1 MLIGPDSAALD
12 HYPSPEV
19 AALYRPQAA
28 GAWELTVTPLVM
40 CPGYWGPAR
49 LVENMAALQKDG
61 DVWMSLAPMEVE
73 SQVIAVAAASGHV
86 VILGLGMGW
95 AAAECAYRA
104 EVTAVTVVERDPDV
118 IALHRQL
125 GLFARLPD
133 GMGGK
138 VSVVEA
144 DAYHWKPDQSVEL
157 LIADIWLP
165 LIDMADRAEEVRRMQ
180 ANIGADRVY
189 FWGQELEIA
198 RQCVA
203 AGRALDATGIAATV
217 RALDLPLV
225 GPDLPDYPSR
235 TAAAAKTWMRGR
247 WLPGTENPF
256 A

>member
-1 MLIGPDSAALD
+1 MVAPLALD
-12 HYPSPEV
+12 NYPTPEV
-19 AALYRPQAA
+19 AALYRPMAA

-40 CPGYWGPAR
+40 CPGYWSGAR
-49 LVENMAALQKDG
+49 LVADLAALQKDAA
-61 DVWMSLAPMEVE
+61 VWMSLAPLELE
-73 SQVIAVAAASGHV
+73 SQTIGVAAASDHV

-95 AAAECAYRA
+95 AAAECACRA

-118 IALHRQL
+118 IALHRTL
-125 GLFARLPD
+125 DLFGRLPD
-133 GMGGK
+133 GCGSK
-138 VSVVEA
+138 LSVVEG
-144 DAYHWKPDQSVEL
+144 DAYHWTPDQPVDM

-203 AGRALDATGIAATV
+203 AGRALDDAGIAATV
-217 RALDLPLV
+217 RELGLPLV
-225 GPDLPDYPSR
+225 GPDLPDYPAR
-235 TAAAAKTWMRGR
+235 TAAAAKAWMRGR

>member
-1 MLIGPDSAALD
+1 MIAPAALD
-12 HYPSPEV
+12 SYPTPEV
-19 AALYRPQAA
+19 AALYRPRGA

-40 CPGYWGPAR
+40 CPGYWGAAR

-61 DVWMSLAPMEVE
+61 DVWMSLAPLEIE

-86 VILGLGMGW
+86 VIMGLGMGW
-95 AAAECAYRA
+95 VAAECACRA

-118 IALHRQL
+118 IALHRAL
-125 GLFARLPD
+125 NLFDRLPD
-133 GMGGK
+133 DCGGK
-138 VSVVEA
+138 VRVVQG
-144 DAYHWKPDQSVEL
+144 DAYDWTPDQPVDL
-157 LIADIWLP
+157 LFADIWLP
-165 LIDMADRAEEVRRMQ
+165 LIDMADRAAEVRQMQ

-203 AGRALDATGIAATV
+203 AGRALDAAGIAATV
-217 RALDLPLV
+217 RELELPLV
-225 GPDLPDYPSR
+225 GPDLPDYPAR
-235 TAAAAKTWMRGR
+235 TTAAAKAWMRGR